1 MVWHEP
7 NQIGSENQIRMQCE
21 STLISVVN
29 YFFTKPGCS
38 VVLHLRYIYIYTAA
52 KRSCCCCC
60 CCCCWCWWWWWG
72 WAGGGGVGGGG
83 GGGWWGGGGG
93 GGGGVGVYW
102 INLGRLTVWRRD
114 GLWSITQVCFRISIS
129 TFICMSFVAM
139 RWRLLIL
146 SNATFKMAACR
157 YIGFINGILWR
168 QGYPQNGAVL
178 ELSIWHRLGI
188 YFIS

>member
-7 NQIGSENQIRMQCE
+7 NLIGSENQIRMQCE
-21 STLISVVN
+21 STLISVACKL
-29 YFFTKPGCS
+29 FFHKACS
-38 VVLHLRYIYIYTAA
+38 VVLHLRYIYTYIPPPNEVVAVVVVVVVVV
-52 KRSCCCCC
+52 
-60 CCCCWCWWWWWG
+60 G
-72 WAGGGGVGGGG
+72 GGGGGVGGWVGEWVVG
-83 GGGWWGGGGG
+83 V
-93 GGGGVGVYW
+93 VGVYW

-188 YFIS
+188 TSILFRKCSRC

>member
-1 MVWHEP
+1 MNPLW
-7 NQIGSENQIRMQCE
+7 
-21 STLISVVN
+21 LALLVN

-60 CCCCWCWWWWWG
+60 CCCWWWWWWG
-72 WAGGGGVGGGG
+72 GWVGVGEWVVGV
-83 GGGWWGGGGG
+83 
-93 GGGGVGVYW
+93 VGVYW

-168 QGYPQNGAVL
+168 HGYPQNGAVL